1 MKNLQYKIGLIL
13 NDDSPET
20 PLKKRVGLIILFLI
34 LISSI
39 EVILESIVSL
49 DLKYHE
55 LFIITDVV
63 LSILFSIEYV
73 LRIWTYRVDGAIPTS
88 KQRVSHLFSFYMLI
102 DFVSILPFFLSI
114 FMSSGFGFL
123 RIIRILRLF
132 RLMKFARYMK
142 SQNLVVNAIKN
153 KGKELVLSMQVV
165 VFLTV
170 ILSAI
175 LYHIENT
182 VQPENFGDIVDAF
195 VWSLSKFIGGVG
207 GYGDFEPITF
217 WGQVMA
223 TIVGLLG
230 IALFAVPAG
239 IIGAGFVEEIES
251 IKKSE
256 ELNIIYL
263 MLIKAFNFDMLSGK
277 RGKEEIN
284 MPDLKRRFISITDA
298 VVKLN
303 LNHDDVMETCALDNN
318 LRLSKR
324 FKNIH
329 LIKKTLN

>member
-1 MKNLQYKIGLIL
+1 MKNVQYKIGLIL
-13 NDDSPET
+13 NDDTSET
-20 PLKKRVGLIILFLI
+20 PIKKRVGLLILFLI

-49 DLKYHE
+49 DLKYHQ

-63 LSILFSIEYV
+63 LSILFSIEYI
-73 LRIWTYRVDGAIPTS
+73 LRIWTFRIEGATPNL
-88 KQRVSHLFSFYMLI
+88 KQRISHIFSFYMLI
-102 DFVSILPFFLSI
+102 DFISVLPFFLSI

-165 VFLTV
+165 LFLTV

-175 LYHIENT
+175 VYHIENT
-182 VQPENFGDIVDAF
+182 VQPDNFGDIVDAF

-251 IKKSE
+251 IKADEDLVQKNKR
-256 ELNIIYL
+256 LL
-263 MLIKAFNFDMLSGK
+263 DAFNF
-277 RGKEEIN
+277 EH
-284 MPDLKRRFISITDA
+284 ISSY
-298 VVKLN
+298 V
-303 LNHDDVMETCALDNN
+303 
-318 LRLSKR
+318 
-324 FKNIH
+324 
-329 LIKKTLN
+329 